1 METKNFNAGYNP
13 NCDTLRNH
21 FKHSIRALGS
31 VACEDLTMRWDL
43 LCKSFPEDT
52 VLDLFYQAFTRL
64 DQRIKTS
71 IASVNF
77 KPLLSPRGND
87 IMRELET
94 ANQQKIETNPLL
106 RLRALKERHAANL
119 NKMCVLINGNPALN
133 EDDVKKIQLKIPEL
147 SKEHEK
153 LSVAFASRRGKVTSL
168 EFEVKF

>member
-1 METKNFNAGYNP
+1 MG
-13 NCDTLRNH
+13 
-21 FKHSIRALGS
+21 GG
-31 VACEDLTMRWDL
+31 L

-71 IASVNF
+71 MASANF

-119 NKMCVLINGNPALN
+119 NKMSVLINGQPALN
-133 EDDVKKIQLKIPEL
+133 EDDVKKIQIKIPEQTSAMNQL
-147 SKEHEK
+147 AVS
-153 LSVAFASRRGKVTSL
+153 FASSKGKKITSL
-168 EFEVKF
+168 QFDVRF